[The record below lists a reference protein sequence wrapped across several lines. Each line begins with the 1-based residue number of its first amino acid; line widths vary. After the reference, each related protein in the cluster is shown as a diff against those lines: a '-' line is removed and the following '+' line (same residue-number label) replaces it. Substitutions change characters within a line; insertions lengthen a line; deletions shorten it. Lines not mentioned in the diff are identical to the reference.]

1 MTTVKELL
9 NCNEETT
16 NKVNL
21 MDRLN
26 QMART
31 PEELETLKKTMAEV
45 ERRARR

>member
-16 NKVNL
+16 NKTNL
-21 MDRLN
+21 MNRLN
-26 QMART
+26 QIART
-31 PEELETLKKTMAEV
+31 PDELETLKKTMAEV

>member
-9 NCNEETT
+9 NCNEETA

-21 MDRLN
+21 INRLS

-31 PEELETLKKTMAEV
+31 PEELETLKKTMAEI
-45 ERRARR
+45 ERRAKR